1 MTMRDLF
8 LTNTLT
14 HKKELFVPIHPGHA
28 GMYVCGPT
36 VYGDAHLGHA
46 RPGVTYDVLQ
56 KLLRHLG
63 YKVRYV
69 RNITDVGHLEHD
81 ADEGE
86 DKIAKKARLEELEP
100 MEVVQTYTFR
110 YHEAMRLLNVAPPSI
125 EPHASGHVIE
135 QIETI
140 KKILKA
146 GYAYESNGSIYFDVE
161 KYNKDHHYGILSGRT
176 LDDTLEGTR
185 ALDGQSDKKAPYD
198 FALWKKAEPQHL
210 MKWPSPWGE
219 GFPGWHLEC
228 SVMGEKYLGKEFDI
242 HGGGMDLMFPH
253 HECEIAQNVAS
264 RGTSGVHYWVHNNMI
279 TINGQKM
286 GKSLG
291 NFITLPQLFA
301 GDHPKLAQAYSPM
314 TIRFFILQAHYR
326 GTLDFSNEALQA
338 AEKGLKRIL
347 QAYKDLVKLAGAKPL
362 ALEYGEYIN
371 AVAPDHAPE
380 GLSAEVAELF
390 ENVYKALCDD
400 LNTPVALAHL
410 FDAVRI
416 INSAKEG
423 KAKLAQADLRALMQ
437 LFDNVVFGVLGL
449 KDEAAEG
456 TDQKV
461 VAGLM
466 DMVLE
471 ERAAAK
477 AAKDWPKSDAIRDA
491 LGALGITVKDTK
503 NGPEWTLE

>member
-1 MTMRDLF
+1 MRQLK

-14 HKKELFVPIHPGHA
+14 RTKELFKPIQEGHV

-46 RPGVTYDVLQ
+46 RPGVTYDVLS

-81 ADEGE
+81 ADSGE
-86 DKIAKKARLEELEP
+86 DKIAKKARLEQLEP
-100 MEVVQTYTFR
+100 MEVVQAYTLR

-125 EPHASGHVIE
+125 EPRASGHIVE
-135 QIETI
+135 QIEAV
-140 KKILKA
+140 KKILDA
-146 GYAYESNGSIYFDVE
+146 GYAYESNGSIYFDVQ
-161 KYNKDHHYGILSGRT
+161 KYNRDHHYGVLSGRN

-185 ALDGQSDKKAPYD
+185 NLDGQEDKRAPFD
-198 FALWKKAEPQHL
+198 FALWKKAEPEHI
-210 MKWPSPWGE
+210 MRWPSPWGE

-228 SVMGEKYLGKEFDI
+228 SVMGEKYLGCEFDI

-264 RGTSGVHYWVHNNMI
+264 RGTQGVHYWVHNNMI

-291 NFITLPQLFA
+291 NFITLPQLFS
-301 GDHPKLAQAYSPM
+301 GNHPKLEKAYSPM

-338 AEKGLKRIL
+338 AEKGLARVM
-347 QAYKDLVKLAGAKPL
+347 QASRDLYAMAGRKAPVYV
-362 ALEYGEYIN
+362 YGEESF
-371 AVAPDHAPE
+371 AVAPDDCPATSPAVREVFE
-380 GLSAEVAELF
+380 GI
-390 ENVYKALCDD
+390 YDALCDD
-400 LNTPVALAHL
+400 MNTPMALASISE
-410 FDAVRI
+410 AVKI
-416 INSAKEG
+416 INSAKAGQIKLSEG
-423 KAKLAQADLRALMQ
+423 DLQTLCQ
-437 LFDNVVFGVLGL
+437 LFDDVVFGVLGL
-449 KDEAAEG
+449 KDEETGSEG
-456 TDQKV
+456 ARKV
-461 VAGLM
+461 IDGLM

-471 ERAAAK
+471 QRAAAK
-477 AAKDWPKSDAIRDA
+477 AAKDWTTSDHIRDA
-491 LGALGITVKDTK
+491 LKALGIQVKDTK
-503 NGPEWTLE
+503 DGVEWTLTE